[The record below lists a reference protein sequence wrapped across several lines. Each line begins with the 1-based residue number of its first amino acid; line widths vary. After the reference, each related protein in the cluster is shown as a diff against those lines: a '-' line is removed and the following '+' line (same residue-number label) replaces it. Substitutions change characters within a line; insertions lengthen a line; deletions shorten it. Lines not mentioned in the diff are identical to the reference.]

1 MRPNFTSPSLPR
13 RGFLANPG
21 GMMRAVLLFSL
32 FVAVFVQAQ
41 SAKVVAYGELP
52 ADARDVRGD
61 TIGGIGSGIA
71 YDRKTGLYFCVSDR
85 GPGDGTLPYSPR
97 IVSLQITQEGEKLR
111 VNLVKSTL
119 LRDKAGNPMT
129 GLIPTAQGAKH
140 PEMEDGRTSI
150 DPEAIALAEDGTI
163 YLSDEYGPCIYQF
176 GRDGKMIRCIAFPD
190 MFTPVTKKGEKDF
203 AADAKLVSGRNI
215 NQGGEGMSISP
226 DGKTI
231 SAIFQ
236 SGLVQDGGHT
246 SPTTRLIVLDLETG
260 KPIASYAYEFAD
272 SVPSTGKKIG
282 IRDLS
287 VNDLIALGGS
297 KYLVLERDGFGRD
310 GALKHKK
317 AKLKS
322 VWLADASG
330 ATDLLA
336 SDKDPVPMKKTLLFN
351 LPDIAPDREKLAA
364 KWEGICL
371 VPPSAGRH
379 LTIMMSADNDFLT
392 PVIHEDGKSYP
403 FPRTKDS
410 VPTQFFKIRVDL
422 PENP

>member
-1 MRPNFTSPSLPR
+1 
-13 RGFLANPG
+13 
-21 GMMRAVLLFSL
+21 MMRAVWLLSL
-32 FVAVFVQAQ
+32 FVAVSVQAQ
-41 SAKVVAYGELP
+41 SARVVAYGELP
-52 ADARDVRGD
+52 ADTRDARGD

-71 YDRKTGLYFCVSDR
+71 YDRKTGLYYCVSDR

-97 IVSLQITQEGEKLR
+97 IVSLQVIQEGEKLQ
-111 VNLVKSTL
+111 VTLVKSTI
-119 LRDKAGNPMT
+119 LRDEEGNPMT
-129 GLIPTAQGAKH
+129 GLIPSAEGAHH
-140 PEMEDGRTSI
+140 PKMEDGRTSI

-163 YLSDEYGPCIYQF
+163 YLSDEYGPYIYQF
-176 GRDGKMIRCIAFPD
+176 GRDGKMIRRIAFPD

-203 AADAKLVSGRNI
+203 TADAKLVSGRNI

-260 KPIASYAYEFAD
+260 KPVASYEYPFAK
-272 SVPSTGKKIG
+272 SVPSTGKKLG

-287 VNDLIALGGS
+287 VNDLISLGGS

-322 VWLADASG
+322 VWYADASG
-330 ATDLLA
+330 ATNLLENH
-336 SDKDPVPMKKTLLFN
+336 DEPVPMKKTLLFN
-351 LPDIAPDREKLAA
+351 LPDIAPDPEKLAA

-410 VPTQFFKIRVDL
+410 VPTQFFKIRADL